1 MQYLFTPVGNTDPVR
16 DYHDGGMLHILRHYK
31 IDKVFIFLTAD
42 MEEKEQQWKSYSL
55 GVKKVAPQGE
65 IGFIKSG
72 ITKQQNYEK
81 LLYLQEKFD
90 ELFGKFP
97 NVKWVLNISSG
108 TPQMKTIMSFLSVDY
123 PSCTAVQ
130 VSNPH
135 VDRDKVA
142 EHCEKEEYVQM
153 LECNEDDNPNSRKR
167 CTEPP
172 LLMVRRHGIRLQIES
187 LVRNY
192 EYGGALQ
199 LVEQNRRLFSDTTE
213 KLLRHSVCRTM
224 LNWREANKII
234 SEYKGKILMQSPGD
248 FSEYFQLMELR
259 QRKGQL
265 SEFIVKLSPVLMGL
279 GFKYLKCIKD
289 FDLAQCGRERI
300 KSGDRVFRW
309 DCNKARRYKPAL
321 QNYLDKEFRDGMKD
335 GPLYFQTIVLICQYY
350 KETTLK
356 SDTLHNEVT
365 TAFSKLRTVEETTRN
380 PIAHNICNMTEERLE
395 ADTKKQ
401 LLEPLNSAGILRVLY
416 KVYKDIYKKNMVWT
430 YDSLNNCIIE
440 SLQSFPI

>member
-1 MQYLFTPVGNTDPVR
+1 
-16 DYHDGGMLHILRHYK
+16 
-31 IDKVFIFLTAD
+31 
-42 MEEKEQQWKSYSL
+42 
-55 GVKKVAPQGE
+55 
-65 IGFIKSG
+65 
-72 ITKQQNYEK
+72 
-81 LLYLQEKFD
+81 
-90 ELFGKFP
+90 
-97 NVKWVLNISSG
+97 
-108 TPQMKTIMSFLSVDY
+108 
-123 PSCTAVQ
+123 
-130 VSNPH
+130 
-135 VDRDKVA
+135 
-142 EHCEKEEYVQM
+142 
-153 LECNEDDNPNSRKR
+153 
-167 CTEPP
+167 
-172 LLMVRRHGIRLQIES
+172 
-187 LVRNY
+187 
-192 EYGGALQ
+192 
-199 LVEQNRRLFSDTTE
+199 
-213 KLLRHSVCRTM
+213 
-224 LNWREANKII
+224 
-234 SEYKGKILMQSPGD
+234 MQSPGD

-309 DCNKARRYKPAL
+309 DCNKARRYKPEL

-430 YDSLNNCIIE
+430 YDSLNNYIIE